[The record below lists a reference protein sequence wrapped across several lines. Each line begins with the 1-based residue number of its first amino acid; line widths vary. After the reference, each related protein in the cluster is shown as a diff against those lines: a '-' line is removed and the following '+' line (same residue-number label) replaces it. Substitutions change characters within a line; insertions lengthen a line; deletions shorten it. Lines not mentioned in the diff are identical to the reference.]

1 MSIFYKKGFDKLGNM
16 LYNRSVKHDQTKIYL
31 FFVSHMK
38 GNMPMPRFFV
48 RKEQITDGMIRI
60 LGDDAH
66 HIARSLRMAAG
77 EKITV
82 CDMQRMEY
90 QCELVEFEDD
100 KSVLARILTSR
111 QMNTEPPFVAHL
123 YQALPKGDKMDTVIQ
138 KAVECG
144 VASIVPFESERCV
157 VRCKPEQEDKKTERR
172 QRIATEAAKQCGRGS
187 IPEVVPTCRFSD
199 VLQRACAV
207 DIPIFCYEGEDTVP
221 LRQLLQQKRTQLPTD
236 ATPTISI
243 VVGSEGGFSGAEAQA
258 AKNAGFLMAGL
269 GRRILRTETASSFVL
284 SALVYEFEL

>member
-1 MSIFYKKGFDKLGNM
+1 
-16 LYNRSVKHDQTKIYL
+16 
-31 FFVSHMK
+31 
-38 GNMPMPRFFV
+38 MPRFFV
-48 RKEQITDGMIRI
+48 RKEQISDDGVIRI

-90 QCELVEFEDD
+90 QCELIEFEDD
-100 KSVLARILTSR
+100 KAVLARITESR

-123 YQALPKGDKMDTVIQ
+123 YQALPKGDKMDTIIQ

-187 IPEVVPTCRFSD
+187 IPEVAPTRRFSD
-199 VLQRACAV
+199 VLQQARNV
-207 DIPIFCYEGEDTVP
+207 DIPIFCYEGEGTVP
-221 LRQLLQQKRTQLPTD
+221 LRKLLQSGCAQLPQD
-236 ATPTISI
+236 AIPTISI
-243 VVGSEGGFSGAEAQA
+243 VVGSEGGFSQAEAKA
-258 AKNAGFLMAGL
+258 AENAGFLMAGL